1 MNTPTRE
8 EIKKSLLEQADTIGI
23 KGIDNLPNESKRLE
37 EIKRLGILEADLS
50 EIQVFNNITQL
61 CANLTGSSL
70 SFINILGS
78 DVQQC
83 KVIHGLNEEQKY
95 YVSEV
100 PRKISVCQF
109 CLEKPSEPLIIE
121 NISKNSLTEKHAQ
134 LEIYKDLKFYAGIP
148 LVTSKGY
155 AIGSLCVVDSEEK
168 SLSQKELEQL
178 RLLADSV
185 VSLLEN
191 NTNLPSG
198 KNDDSTARDVKPID
212 TKYFSS
218 ACVLFMDFV
227 GFSKHAEKNDPG
239 ELLEILNTF
248 FSGFDQISKKN
259 NVVKIKTI
267 GDCYMA
273 ASGINSQSNDY
284 VYNICNA
291 AMNYLK
297 LIDAINMQR
306 ELTNKDPW
314 NVRIGIHTGPLIYG
328 FSGDNFDVWGD
339 TVNIAARL
347 ESTSQPGK
355 ISISEKTA
363 SFLSKSKITEREII
377 NLKNKGEFKTYF
389 LESL

>member
-23 KGIDNLPNESKRLE
+23 KGIENLPNESKRLE

-121 NISKNSLTEKHAQ
+121 NISKNSLTEKHSQ

-185 VSLLEN
+185 VNLLEN

-198 KNDDSTARDVKPID
+198 KNDDSSARDVKPID
-212 TKYFSS
+212 TKYYSS

-273 ASGINSQSNDY
+273 ASGIGT
-284 VYNICNA
+284 I
-291 AMNYLK
+291 K
-297 LIDAINMQR
+297 
-306 ELTNKDPW
+306 
-314 NVRIGIHTGPLIYG
+314 
-328 FSGDNFDVWGD
+328 
-339 TVNIAARL
+339 
-347 ESTSQPGK
+347 
-355 ISISEKTA
+355 
-363 SFLSKSKITEREII
+363 
-377 NLKNKGEFKTYF
+377 
-389 LESL
+389 

>member
-23 KGIDNLPNESKRLE
+23 KGVDNLPNESKRLE

-198 KNDDSTARDVKPID
+198 KNDDTSARDVKPVD

-248 FSGFDQISKKN
+248 FSGFDQISK
-259 NVVKIKTI
+259 
-267 GDCYMA
+267 
-273 ASGINSQSNDY
+273 
-284 VYNICNA
+284 
-291 AMNYLK
+291 
-297 LIDAINMQR
+297 
-306 ELTNKDPW
+306 
-314 NVRIGIHTGPLIYG
+314 
-328 FSGDNFDVWGD
+328 
-339 TVNIAARL
+339 
-347 ESTSQPGK
+347 
-355 ISISEKTA
+355 
-363 SFLSKSKITEREII
+363 
-377 NLKNKGEFKTYF
+377 
-389 LESL
+389 